1 MARKSFHLNESYLG
15 LAGNPVE
22 WTDPYNL
29 SDPPINGRA
38 EPDRADS
45 PKFVHYASRITD
57 LNPRGQESAP
67 GTHPFPTRF
76 ATRNSGLIFNIAA
89 YSKQLVTDFLMRA
102 AKLSG
107 RVSVALGVSA
117 VAPES
122 GHRCDRLW
130 SKNAVERMSPSF
142 PCTGKSPG

>member
-22 WTDPYNL
+22 WTDRYNL

-89 YSKQLVTDFLMRA
+89 YSKQLVTDFLIEGG
-102 AKLSG
+102 KI
-107 RVSVALGVSA
+107 
-117 VAPES
+117 E
-122 GHRCDRLW
+122 RL
-130 SKNAVERMSPSF
+130 EFQSPSELAQL
-142 PCTGKSPG
+142 PQMVVTNATGYGARTLWKG